1 MLKDV
6 IPSVLISAA
15 AHCGKHYW
23 TSSTTRQQAH
33 GQQGVVTYMLPVEA
47 SCVIVFPFAGVVTQI
62 LQACGCGSIPELLI
76 GQLPAGRTPI
86 SPYLPAADNSDSEVS
101 DTRITD
107 DSATEQETVNL
118 CTQTDGD
125 GGSHSFVSESSF
137 RPTVALHRDV
147 ACERLSQTEAN
158 LKKANFSED
167 VTVSSAELGE
177 GNETKEKEEGEE
189 DTDRRG
195 EEGEEDT
202 NRRGEE
208 GEEDTDRRGEEGEE
222 DTDRRGEKGEEDTDR
237 REEKGEEK
245 RDGLIFRVGLLK
257 PILFV
262 LRGKLTK
269 ESWKTHPT
277 AKHALVWCLKH
288 LQVFLYLERQLLCM
302 YNNLTSKLPCV
313 SLSPR
318 KVISCFAH

>member
-86 SPYLPAADNSDSEVS
+86 SPYLPAADDSDSEVS
-101 DTRITD
+101 DTRIAD
-107 DSATEQETVNL
+107 DSATEQGTVNL

-125 GGSHSFVSESSF
+125 GGNHSFISESSF

-177 GNETKEKEEGEE
+177 GNEKKEKEEGEE

-202 NRRGEE
+202 
-208 GEEDTDRRGEEGEE
+208 DRRKEE
-222 DTDRRGEKGEEDTDR
+222 
-237 REEKGEEK
+237 GEEK

-313 SLSPR
+313 SLSPG

>member
-1 MLKDV
+1 M
-6 IPSVLISAA
+6 
-15 AHCGKHYW
+15 
-23 TSSTTRQQAH
+23 
-33 GQQGVVTYMLPVEA
+33 
-47 SCVIVFPFAGVVTQI
+47 VTQI

-101 DTRITD
+101 DTRIVD
-107 DSATEQETVNL
+107 DPATEQGTVNL

-125 GGSHSFVSESSF
+125 GGNHSFISESSF

-158 LKKANFSED
+158 LKKDFSED
-167 VTVSSAELGE
+167 VTVNSAELGE
-177 GNETKEKEEGEE
+177 GNEKKEKEEGEE

-202 NRRGEE
+202 DRRKEE
-208 GEEDTDRRGEEGEE
+208 GEEDTDRRVEE
-222 DTDRRGEKGEEDTDR
+222 
-237 REEKGEEK
+237 GEEK

-257 PILFV
+257 PILSV

-313 SLSPR
+313 SLSPG
-318 KVISCFAH
+318 KVISCFSFMTPM

>member
-1 MLKDV
+1 M
-6 IPSVLISAA
+6 
-15 AHCGKHYW
+15 
-23 TSSTTRQQAH
+23 
-33 GQQGVVTYMLPVEA
+33 
-47 SCVIVFPFAGVVTQI
+47 VTQI

-101 DTRITD
+101 DTRIVD
-107 DSATEQETVNL
+107 DPATEQGTVNL

-125 GGSHSFVSESSF
+125 GGNHSFISESSF

-158 LKKANFSED
+158 LKKDFSED
-167 VTVSSAELGE
+167 VTVNSAELGE

-189 DTDRRG
+189 DTDRRK
-195 EEGEEDT
+195 EEGEE
-202 NRRGEE
+202 
-208 GEEDTDRRGEEGEE
+208 
-222 DTDRRGEKGEEDTDR
+222 KQ
-237 REEKGEEK
+237 
-245 RDGLIFRVGLLK
+245 DGLIFRVGLLK

-313 SLSPR
+313 SLSPG

>member
-1 MLKDV
+1 M
-6 IPSVLISAA
+6 
-15 AHCGKHYW
+15 
-23 TSSTTRQQAH
+23 
-33 GQQGVVTYMLPVEA
+33 
-47 SCVIVFPFAGVVTQI
+47 VTQI

-86 SPYLPAADNSDSEVS
+86 SPYLPAADDSDSEVS
-101 DTRITD
+101 DTRIAD
-107 DSATEQETVNL
+107 DSATEQGTVNL
-118 CTQTDGD
+118 CTQTDRD
-125 GGSHSFVSESSF
+125 GGNHSFISESSF

-177 GNETKEKEEGEE
+177 GNEKKEKEEGEE

-202 NRRGEE
+202 
-208 GEEDTDRRGEEGEE
+208 DRRKEE
-222 DTDRRGEKGEEDTDR
+222 
-237 REEKGEEK
+237 GEEK